1 MQKFTCPEKVLESM
15 KQSTDLKIK
24 EIKKRVRAFMGIQIM
39 SKRKLSDREK
49 KLCQAY
55 GEKN

>member
-1 MQKFTCPEKVLESM
+1 M

-24 EIKKRVRAFMGIQIM
+24 EIKKRVSSFMGIQIM

-55 GEKN
+55 GGKNQKN

>member
-1 MQKFTCPEKVLESM
+1 M

-24 EIKKRVRAFMGIQIM
+24 EIKKRVRGFMGIQIM
-39 SKRKLSDREK
+39 NKRKLSDREK

-55 GEKN
+55 GGKNQKN